1 MGSQVLKLLLTTR
14 NFWLLS
20 PSSSSELL
28 LPSLAMAMVDT
39 GMVDTAEDTVAMVA
53 TEDTTTARGLL
64 MLSLR
69 LRPMLSPPPPPSPD
83 MDTTAMDMDT
93 TLTDTAMLLLT
104 PTDIITTARGPLMLS
119 PDMATTAVDTDMEAT
134 EATARGPLM
143 LSPDMATTAVDTED
157 TMEVMSS
164 WLWSWLRLRIL
175 RLKNSRSSC

>member
-64 MLSLR
+64 LLSLR
-69 LRPMLSPPPPPSPD
+69 LRLMLSPPPPPSP
-83 MDTTAMDMDT
+83 DMDT

-134 EATARGPLM
+134 AMDTAMDTDMVATEATARGPLM

-157 TMEVMSS
+157 TMEVMV
-164 WLWSWLRLRIL
+164 IMVMVM
-175 RLKNSRSSC
+175 